1 MTIKLWDNFSKRV
14 NSTRRPSG
22 GIEVNVQLKDN
33 CSIENPVFLLAGGGG
48 MPDYTY
54 AEAFGHY
61 YFVTDVINVNASMC
75 EVHCKQDV
83 LATYK
88 GEIGATSAYIL
99 YDTSANTEI
108 PDTRLASKST
118 PTVNTNKTLFFSNF
132 SLGGSV
138 IATVAGEDQSRSYVL
153 ANVNNVHSLLPN
165 AKTQIE
171 SLFPAKGA
179 DINDTFFDTVIAAV
193 VQIISSG
200 TLAGNIQD
208 VRWIPFTVTGS
219 GSVEVIKNGQY
230 TTGIGADPI
239 NFTGGSRCVTDTVS
253 VAIPWQFSD
262 WRDTEPY
269 TQVYVKIPFVG
280 FVNVPASSIKG
291 KTSLSLFTSL
301 DKITGDISI
310 ELRAGGDIIGT
321 YGASTAAKIA
331 LGNSSQNLGNIANS
345 FIQAGAA
352 ALRADMGSM
361 INNMLNAY
369 QPLTMTVGGVSSA
382 AAVGLGGQF
391 EVLTVCHD
399 TVVEPSSVSSV
410 MGTPAM
416 AVKTIG
422 SLSGYVQ
429 CQNASVR
436 GNMRAEDRSEI
447 NGYLNSG
454 FFYE

>member
-1 MTIKLWDNFSKRV
+1 MNITVWSNFSKRI
-14 NSTRRPSG
+14 NETLQPG
-22 GIEVNVQLKDN
+22 GGQSIDVKLKDN
-33 CSIENPVFLLAGGGG
+33 CSIENPVFLLATGGG

-61 YFVTDVINVNASMC
+61 YFVSDIVSVNASMA
-75 EVHCKQDV
+75 EMHCKQDS

-88 GEIGATSAYIL
+88 GEIGATDAFIL
-99 YDTSANTEI
+99 YDTTANTEI
-108 PDTRLASKST
+108 PDTRLASKAT
-118 PTVNTNKTLFFSNF
+118 PSIRSNSALFFSNF
-132 SLGGSV
+132 SLQGTV
-138 IATVAGEDQSRSYVL
+138 VCTVAGEEQSTTYAISPVQ
-153 ANVNNVHSLLPN
+153 VHNLIPN
-165 AKTQIE
+165 AKAQIE

-200 TLAGNIQD
+200 NLASNIQD
-208 VRWIPFTVTGS
+208 VRWLPFTIS
-219 GSVEVIKNGQY
+219 GGTPEVIKNGQY
-230 TTGIGADPI
+230 VTGIGAEPI
-239 NFTGGSRCVTDTVS
+239 SFQASRVVTDTVTVS
-253 VAIPWQFSD
+253 IPWQFTD
-262 WRDTEPY
+262 WRNTEPY

-280 FVNVPASSIKG
+280 FVNIPASTLKG
-291 KTSLSLFTSL
+291 KTSLSLFSSL
-301 DKITGDISI
+301 DKITGDMAM
-310 ELRAGGDIIGT
+310 ELRAGGDIIAT

-331 LGNSSQNLGNIANS
+331 LGNSSQNLGNIVNS
-345 FIQAGAA
+345 ILQAGGA
-352 ALRADMGSM
+352 ALRADVSGIFS
-361 INNMLNAY
+361 NMVQAY
-369 QPLTMTVGGVSSA
+369 QPLTMSVGGISSA

-399 TVVEPSSVSSV
+399 TTVEPSSVSAA

-454 FFYE
+454 FFYT